1 MKLNGFILLLMM
13 NFWNII
19 TISGG
24 NKVCKSIRKELDNEL
39 VHGVFQKNLT

>member
-1 MKLNGFILLLMM
+1 MM

-19 TISGG
+19 IISGG
-24 NKVCKSIRKELDNEL
+24 NKVCKSIRKESDSEL